1 MSKIIPSGGKRL
13 VQTLISDV
21 AKKMSSNLAKRK
33 REEEELAH
41 WEDEWEGGLYS
52 NSSNFVVWNQF
63 GKGEVASFCQL
74 PVSPVYH
81 GQNTVSKIGDMSKV
95 NESCLEDISGPA
107 KIFKNI
113 TYGGGIEFF
122 DQYG

>member
-1 MSKIIPSGGKRL
+1 MSKIIPLGGKRL

-21 AKKMSSNLAKRK
+21 AKKMRMSSNFAKRK
-33 REEEELAH
+33 REEKEPAH
-41 WEDEWEGGLYS
+41 WEGELYS

-81 GQNTVSKIGDMSKV
+81 GQNTVSKIGDMSKI